1 MCSSDLNK
9 RFIIPNDLYST
20 SGFDDLFY
28 SLEIAELYPQ
38 CVGVSKI
45 NGKFYLMQLE
55 LEQNVNITGEKSWE
69 LIDYKN
75 SDHNWEKFVLNIKS
89 KDLKIVLELPSI
101 NVLNKIKEINK
112 NIILNDLYYLV
123 FTENSILLNLVKN
136 NNIEILDLNST
147 INITKTV
154 VDLFVNNNSWSDIID
169 NAIQKNTST
178 IFKITYDSKDYYILF
193 KFVYKM
199 IDFPIEIFFDTVVS

>member
-1 MCSSDLNK
+1 
-9 RFIIPNDLYST
+9 
-20 SGFDDLFY
+20 
-28 SLEIAELYPQ
+28 
-38 CVGVSKI
+38 
-45 NGKFYLMQLE
+45 MQLE

-123 FTENSILLNLVKN
+123 FTENSIF
-136 NNIEILDLNST
+136 I
-147 INITKTV
+147 
-154 VDLFVNNNSWSDIID
+154 
-169 NAIQKNTST
+169 
-178 IFKITYDSKDYYILF
+178 
-193 KFVYKM
+193 KFGKK
-199 IDFPIEIFFDTVVS
+199 

>member
-1 MCSSDLNK
+1 M
-9 RFIIPNDLYST
+9 
-20 SGFDDLFY
+20 
-28 SLEIAELYPQ
+28 
-38 CVGVSKI
+38 
-45 NGKFYLMQLE
+45 
-55 LEQNVNITGEKSWE
+55 
-69 LIDYKN
+69 
-75 SDHNWEKFVLNIKS
+75 
-89 KDLKIVLELPSI
+89 
-101 NVLNKIKEINK
+101 
-112 NIILNDLYYLV
+112 
-123 FTENSILLNLVKN
+123 VKN

-199 IDFPIEIFFDTVVS
+199 IDFPIEIFFDTVVSCIFFKK